1 MGVRNRFVPASIVLV
16 FLLTILGPVIN
27 VSAQQGSCCSGENFE
42 LFLKGDPDSGILTPF
57 ESETDEGNSK
67 LVNQVLQPIEVGTWG
82 VDWGIDGEYPS
93 GDWEFNI
100 HYEVQGAVGVNI
112 NITVEVR
119 IGGSFYEGGTSGIE
133 PYLTGEG
140 DVQSVISVE
149 SGDVREDDEVEVR
162 LIVQLL
168 GFNQPGDDSGVI
180 FHWGSNDKASSIS
193 VKLPLVEIE
202 MKEASVSGN
211 LVYFPILLSSGF
223 DDRMWSSS
231 SGTFEVQN
239 VAVTDKPVATLVEG
253 GVEVTFVWSL
263 PEGVDSGSFL
273 AEFTLEPQNG
283 LQISANMS
291 HFIEAG
297 DDDGG
302 GGSWYPA
309 SEPLRTGGSAILV
322 SIDADWDGSEVRKDV
337 SLEFDGSMSQWMR
350 WGLDNIGNSSLGSS
364 SWWRNLNSY
373 SDSVPDSDF
382 NNKMVDSSEL
392 MALTGYLRGSNA
404 DLRSFLSN
412 GLFIESESIIGVDPI
427 ELGPTEISIDLGGT
441 SGFSSE
447 TVTIRISTSYP
458 VMEGDRQL
466 LIETFAKSTAE
477 EYWTEISVDA
487 TLRGSMLTDIG
498 IVTASGIDY
507 SHRRWIVSETLSVE
521 STDLDIEESFRVE
534 FVPTGNGLFSVLLG
548 SGMMVLVLS
557 LSIGLGMTMTRN
569 RTRFPTM
576 ITVTALG
583 VLSFGIYFLGLPMQ
597 MVLGIV
603 AFSLLLVLPISLLS
617 PKLRIDESRSPNY
630 PRISCPSCGMSVA
643 VESDVRPLRISC
655 SGCDSVIRIEE

>member
-1 MGVRNRFVPASIVLV
+1 M
-16 FLLTILGPVIN
+16 TILGPVIN

-263 PEGVDSGSFL
+263 PSGVDSGSFL

-487 TLRGSMLTDIG
+487 TLQGSMLTDIG

-569 RTRFPTM
+569 RARFPTM

>member
-1 MGVRNRFVPASIVLV
+1 MREAPLESSLILPA
-16 FLLTILGPVIN
+16 
-27 VSAQQGSCCSGENFE
+27 
-42 LFLKGDPDSGILTPF
+42 K
-57 ESETDEGNSK
+57 ETF
-67 LVNQVLQPIEVGTWG
+67 NQLSVWG
-82 VDWGIDGEYPS
+82 
-93 GDWEFNI
+93 
-100 HYEVQGAVGVNI
+100 Q
-112 NITVEVR
+112 
-119 IGGSFYEGGTSGIE
+119 
-133 PYLTGEG
+133 
-140 DVQSVISVE
+140 
-149 SGDVREDDEVEVR
+149 GDVREDDEVEVS

-168 GFNQPGDDSGVI
+168 GFNQPRDDSGVI
-180 FHWGSNDKASSIS
+180 FHWGSDDKASSIS

-231 SGTFEVQN
+231 SGIFEIQN

-263 PEGVDSGSFL
+263 PAGVDSGSFL
-273 AEFTLEPQNG
+273 AEFILEPQNG

-309 SEPLRTGGSAILV
+309 SEPLRTGGSSILV
-322 SIDADWDGSEVRKDV
+322 SIDADWDGSEVRKKV

-412 GLFIESESIIGVDPI
+412 GLFIESESVIGVDPI

-447 TVTIRISTSYP
+447 TITIKISTSYS
-458 VMEGDRQL
+458 VMEGSRQL

-487 TLRGSMLTDIG
+487 TLQGSMLTDIG

-569 RTRFPTM
+569 RSRFPTM

-583 VLSFGIYFLGLPMQ
+583 VLSFGIYFLGLRCRWS
-597 MVLGIV
+597 LG
-603 AFSLLLVLPISLLS
+603 
-617 PKLRIDESRSPNY
+617 
-630 PRISCPSCGMSVA
+630 
-643 VESDVRPLRISC
+643 
-655 SGCDSVIRIEE
+655 

>member
-1 MGVRNRFVPASIVLV
+1 MGVRNRVIPASIVLV

-27 VSAQQGSCCSGENFE
+27 VSAQQASCCSGENFE
-42 LFLKGDPDSGILTPF
+42 LFLKGEPDSGTLTPF
-57 ESETDEGNSK
+57 ESEVNEGDSK
-67 LVNQVLQPIEVGTWG
+67 LVNQVLQPVEVGTWG
-82 VDWGIDGEYPS
+82 VDWGIDGEYPA

-140 DVQSVISVE
+140 DVQSIISVG
-149 SGDVREDDEVEVR
+149 SGDVREDDEVEVS

-180 FHWGSNDKASSIS
+180 FHWGSEDKASSIS

-231 SGTFEVQN
+231 SGIFEIQN

-263 PEGVDSGSFL
+263 PAGVDSGSFL
-273 AEFTLEPQNG
+273 AEFILEPQNG
-283 LQISANMS
+283 LQIGANMS

-309 SEPLRTGGSAILV
+309 SEPLRTGGSSILV
-322 SIDADWDGSEVRKDV
+322 SIDADWDGSEVRKKV

-412 GLFIESESIIGVDPI
+412 GLFIESESVIGVDPI

-447 TVTIRISTSYP
+447 TITIKISTSYS
-458 VMEGDRQL
+458 VMEGNRQL

-477 EYWTEISVDA
+477 EYWTGISVDA
-487 TLRGSMLTDIG
+487 TLQGSMLTDIG

-569 RTRFPTM
+569 RSRFPTM

-597 MVLGIV
+597 MVLGVV
-603 AFSLLLVLPISLLS
+603 ACSLLLVLPISLLS
-617 PKLRIDESRSPNY
+617 PKLRSNGSRGSNY

>member
-16 FLLTILGPVIN
+16 FLLTILGPVVN
-27 VSAQQGSCCSGENFE
+27 VSAQEGSCCSEENFE

-67 LVNQVLQPIEVGTWG
+67 LVNQVLQPIEVGAWG
-82 VDWGIDGEYPS
+82 VDWGVDGEYPS

-202 MKEASVSGN
+202 MKEASVSGS

-263 PEGVDSGSFL
+263 PAGVDSGSFL

-412 GLFIESESIIGVDPI
+412 GLFIESESVIGVDPI

-447 TVTIRISTSYP
+447 TVTIKIITSYP

-487 TLRGSMLTDIG
+487 TLQGSMLTDIG
-498 IVTASGIDY
+498 IVTASGVDY
-507 SHRRWIVSETLSVE
+507 SHRRWIVSETLSVK
-521 STDLDIEESFRVE
+521 STDLDVEESFRVE

-569 RTRFPTM
+569 RSRFPTM

-597 MVLGIV
+597 MVLGVV

-617 PKLRIDESRSPNY
+617 PKLRNDESRGPNY

-643 VESDVRPLRISC
+643 VESDVRPIRISC

>member
-263 PEGVDSGSFL
+263 PAGVDSGSFL

-322 SIDADWDGSEVRKDV
+322 SIDADWDGSEGRKDV

-487 TLRGSMLTDIG
+487 TLQGSMLTDIG

>member
-1 MGVRNRFVPASIVLV
+1 MGAHNRVGPASIVLI
-16 FLLTILGPVIN
+16 FLLTILGPVVN
-27 VSAQQGSCCSGENFE
+27 VSAQQGSCCSGEEFE

-57 ESETDEGNSK
+57 ESETDEGDSR

-82 VDWGIDGEYPS
+82 VDWGIDGEYPAE
-93 GDWEFNI
+93 DWEFNI

-140 DVQSVISVE
+140 DVQSVISVG
-149 SGDVREDDEVEVR
+149 SGDVREDDEVEVT
-162 LIVQLL
+162 LVVQLL

-180 FHWGSNDKASSIS
+180 FHWGSDDKSSSIS

-223 DDRMWSSS
+223 DDRIWSSS
-231 SGTFEVQN
+231 SGTFEIQN
-239 VAVTDKPVATLVEG
+239 IAVTDKPVATLVEG

-263 PEGVDSGSFL
+263 PEGVESGSFL
-273 AEFTLEPQNG
+273 AEFVLEPQNG
-283 LQISANMS
+283 LLISANMS

-297 DDDGG
+297 EDDGG

-309 SEPLRTGGSAILV
+309 SEPLRTGGSGILV
-322 SIDADWDGSEVRKDV
+322 SIDADWDGNEVEKDI
-337 SLEFDGSMSQWMR
+337 SLEFDGSISQWMR

-373 SDSVPDSDF
+373 SNSVPDSDF
-382 NNKMVDSSEL
+382 NNKMVDRSEL
-392 MALTGYLRGSNA
+392 EALTGYLRGSNA

-412 GLFIESESIIGVDPI
+412 GLFIESESVIGIDPI

-447 TVTIRISTSYP
+447 TITIKISTTYS

-477 EYWTEISVDA
+477 DYWTEISVDA
-487 TLRGSMLTDIG
+487 RLRGSMLTDIG
-498 IVTASGIDY
+498 IVTASGVDY
-507 SHRRWIVSETLSVE
+507 SHRRWIVLETLSVE
-521 STDLDIEESFRVE
+521 GSDLDSEEAFRVE

-569 RTRFPTM
+569 RSRFPTM

-583 VLSFGIYFLGLPMQ
+583 ALSFGIYFLGLPMQ

-603 AFSLLLVLPISLLS
+603 ASSLLLVLPISLLS
-617 PKLRIDESRSPNY
+617 PKLRAGEGGHSNA
-630 PRISCPSCGMSVA
+630 PRVSCPSCGTSVA

-655 SGCDSVIRIEE
+655 SGCNSVIRIEE

>member
-67 LVNQVLQPIEVGTWG
+67 LVNQVLQPVEVGTWG

-180 FHWGSNDKASSIS
+180 FNWGSNDKASSIS
-193 VKLPLVEIE
+193 VKLPLLEIE
-202 MKEASVSGN
+202 MKEASVSGS

-263 PEGVDSGSFL
+263 PAGVDSGSFL

-487 TLRGSMLTDIG
+487 TLQGSMLTDIG

>member
-1 MGVRNRFVPASIVLV
+1 MGVHNRFVPASIVLV
-16 FLLTILGPVIN
+16 FLLTVLGPVIN
-27 VSAQQGSCCSGENFE
+27 VSAQDGSCCSGENFE

-93 GDWEFNI
+93 GDWEFSI

-112 NITVEVR
+112 NMTVEVR
-119 IGGSFYEGGTSGIE
+119 IGGSFYEGATSGIE

-149 SGDVREDDEVEVR
+149 SGDVRQDDEVEIR
-162 LIVQLL
+162 LVVQLL

-180 FHWGSNDKASSIS
+180 FHWGSNDKASSIL
-193 VKLPLVEIE
+193 VKLPLVEID
-202 MKEASVSGN
+202 MKEAIVSGN

-239 VAVTDKPVATLVEG
+239 VAVVDKPVATLVEG

-263 PEGVDSGSFL
+263 PEGVESGSFL
-273 AEFTLEPQNG
+273 AEFTLEPQSG

-373 SDSVPDSDF
+373 SDSVPDTDF

-404 DLRSFLSN
+404 DFRSFLSN
-412 GLFIESESIIGVDPI
+412 GLFIESESVIGVDPI

-447 TVTIRISTSYP
+447 TITIKISTSYS
-458 VMEGDRQL
+458 VMEGERQL

-477 EYWTEISVDA
+477 EYWTKISVDA
-487 TLRGSMLTDIG
+487 TLQGSMLTDIG
-498 IVTASGIDY
+498 IVTASGLDY

-521 STDLDIEESFRVE
+521 SADLDIEESFRVE

-569 RTRFPTM
+569 RSRFPTM

-583 VLSFGIYFLGLPMQ
+583 ALSFGIYFLGLPMQ
-597 MVLGIV
+597 MVLGV
-603 AFSLLLVLPISLLS
+603 VVFSLLLVLPISLLS
-617 PKLRIDESRSPNY
+617 PKLRSDEGRGPNY
-630 PRISCPSCGMSVA
+630 PRISCPSCGTSVA

>member
-1 MGVRNRFVPASIVLV
+1 MNL
-16 FLLTILGPVIN
+16 
-27 VSAQQGSCCSGENFE
+27 
-42 LFLKGDPDSGILTPF
+42 
-57 ESETDEGNSK
+57 
-67 LVNQVLQPIEVGTWG
+67 VLQPFDVGTWG

-119 IGGSFYEGGTSGIE
+119 IGGSFYEGGTSGIA

-263 PEGVDSGSFL
+263 PAGVDSGSFL

-373 SDSVPDSDF
+373 SNSVPCLLYTSD
-382 NNKMVDSSEL
+382 
-392 MALTGYLRGSNA
+392 AA
-404 DLRSFLSN
+404 D
-412 GLFIESESIIGVDPI
+412 E
-427 ELGPTEISIDLGGT
+427 
-441 SGFSSE
+441 
-447 TVTIRISTSYP
+447 
-458 VMEGDRQL
+458 
-466 LIETFAKSTAE
+466 
-477 EYWTEISVDA
+477 
-487 TLRGSMLTDIG
+487 
-498 IVTASGIDY
+498 
-507 SHRRWIVSETLSVE
+507 
-521 STDLDIEESFRVE
+521 
-534 FVPTGNGLFSVLLG
+534 
-548 SGMMVLVLS
+548 
-557 LSIGLGMTMTRN
+557 
-569 RTRFPTM
+569 
-576 ITVTALG
+576 
-583 VLSFGIYFLGLPMQ
+583 
-597 MVLGIV
+597 
-603 AFSLLLVLPISLLS
+603 
-617 PKLRIDESRSPNY
+617 
-630 PRISCPSCGMSVA
+630 
-643 VESDVRPLRISC
+643 
-655 SGCDSVIRIEE
+655 

>member
-16 FLLTILGPVIN
+16 FLMTILGPVIN

-263 PEGVDSGSFL
+263 PSGVDSGSFL

-487 TLRGSMLTDIG
+487 TLQGSMLTDIG

>member
-1 MGVRNRFVPASIVLV
+1 MGVRNRVVPASIVLV

-42 LFLKGDPDSGILTPF
+42 LFLKGEPDSGILTPF
-57 ESETDEGNSK
+57 ESEVNEGDSK
-67 LVNQVLQPIEVGTWG
+67 LVNQVLQPVEVGTWG
-82 VDWGIDGEYPS
+82 VDWGIDGEYPA

-140 DVQSVISVE
+140 DVQSIISVG
-149 SGDVREDDEVEVR
+149 SGDVREDDEVEVS

-180 FHWGSNDKASSIS
+180 FHWGSDDKASSIS

-202 MKEASVSGN
+202 MKVAIVSGY

-231 SGTFEVQN
+231 SGIFEIQN

-263 PEGVDSGSFL
+263 PAGVDSGSFL
-273 AEFTLEPQNG
+273 AEFILEPQSG
-283 LQISANMS
+283 LQIGANMS

-309 SEPLRTGGSAILV
+309 SEPLRTGGSSILV
-322 SIDADWDGSEVRKDV
+322 SIDADWDGSEVRKKV

-412 GLFIESESIIGVDPI
+412 GLFIESESVIGIDPI

-447 TVTIRISTSYP
+447 TITIKISTSYS
-458 VMEGDRQL
+458 VMEGNRQL

-487 TLRGSMLTDIG
+487 TLQGSMLTDIG

-569 RTRFPTM
+569 RSRFPTM

-597 MVLGIV
+597 MVLGVV
-603 AFSLLLVLPISLLS
+603 ACSLLLVLPISLLS
-617 PKLRIDESRSPNY
+617 PKLRSNESRGSN
-630 PRISCPSCGMSVA
+630 SVSYTHLTLPTILL
-643 VESDVRPLRISC
+643 V
-655 SGCDSVIRIEE
+655 

>member
-1 MGVRNRFVPASIVLV
+1 M
-16 FLLTILGPVIN
+16 
-27 VSAQQGSCCSGENFE
+27 
-42 LFLKGDPDSGILTPF
+42 
-57 ESETDEGNSK
+57 
-67 LVNQVLQPIEVGTWG
+67 
-82 VDWGIDGEYPS
+82 
-93 GDWEFNI
+93 
-100 HYEVQGAVGVNI
+100 
-112 NITVEVR
+112 
-119 IGGSFYEGGTSGIE
+119 
-133 PYLTGEG
+133 
-140 DVQSVISVE
+140 
-149 SGDVREDDEVEVR
+149 
-162 LIVQLL
+162 
-168 GFNQPGDDSGVI
+168 
-180 FHWGSNDKASSIS
+180 
-193 VKLPLVEIE
+193 
-202 MKEASVSGN
+202 
-211 LVYFPILLSSGF
+211 
-223 DDRMWSSS
+223 
-231 SGTFEVQN
+231 
-239 VAVTDKPVATLVEG
+239 ATLVEG

-263 PEGVDSGSFL
+263 PAGVDSGSFL

-487 TLRGSMLTDIG
+487 TLQGSMLTDIG